1 MEATV
6 DGHLRE
12 LASALREIRDALT
25 EIRAIADSP
34 DGLIRATTDGHG
46 RLLEL
51 ELDPR
56 IYRAG
61 DSQALTTAI
70 TATVHAAAEAA
81 EAEIA
86 RIGDKLL
93 TPSTF

>member
-1 MEATV
+1 M
-6 DGHLRE
+6 DGQLRYHE
-12 LASALREIRDALT
+12 LASALREIRDALA
-25 EIRAIADSP
+25 EIRSIADSP
-34 DGLIRATTDGHG
+34 DGLISATTDGHG

-56 IYRAG
+56 VYRTT

-70 TATVHAAAEAA
+70 ADTVRAAAEAA

-86 RIGDKLL
+86 RIGGKLL
-93 TPSTF
+93 APSTGV

>member
-1 MEATV
+1 V
-6 DGHLRE
+6 DGQLRYHE
-12 LASALREIRDALT
+12 LASALREIRDALA
-25 EIRAIADSP
+25 EIRSIADSP
-34 DGLIRATTDGHG
+34 DGLISATTDGHG

-56 IYRAG
+56 VYRTT

-70 TATVHAAAEAA
+70 ADTVRAAAEAA

-93 TPSTF
+93 TPSTGV

>member
-1 MEATV
+1 V
-6 DGHLRE
+6 DGQLRYHE
-12 LASALREIRDALT
+12 LASALREIRDALA
-25 EIRAIADSP
+25 EIRSIADSP
-34 DGLIRATTDGHG
+34 DGLISATTDGHG

-56 IYRAG
+56 VYRTT

-70 TATVHAAAEAA
+70 ADTVRAAAEAA

-86 RIGDKLL
+86 RIGGKLL
-93 TPSTF
+93 APSTGV

>member
-1 MEATV
+1 M
-6 DGHLRE
+6 DGQLRYRE
-12 LASALREIRDALT
+12 LASALREIRDALA
-25 EIRAIADSP
+25 EIRSIADSP

-56 IYRAG
+56 IYRTT

-70 TATVHAAAEAA
+70 TDTVRAAAEAA

-86 RIGDKLL
+86 RIGGKLL
-93 TPSTF
+93 TPSTGV